1 MRMRSSSDSKIFL
14 KRSWIMIIRTMKAMA
29 VTCIV
34 GAALVCGNASA
45 AKEFDIQKIYVGCG
59 LGGMIG
65 SAVDNQTGSQILAI
79 STNITFDLGTT
90 ASISYYSSDDTC
102 YNNKA
107 VTVAFIN
114 QSYEK
119 LEKEIAMGKGKY
131 FDALATLAIGQEG
144 SSDEYRAKVRQQFA
158 EVVADASYLQLTRLE
173 KVEKLFY
180 IAI

>member
-1 MRMRSSSDSKIFL
+1 MKI
-14 KRSWIMIIRTMKAMA
+14 KTMKAMA
-29 VTCIV
+29 VASILGV
-34 GAALVCGNASA
+34 ALISGNANA
-45 AKEFDIQKIYVGCG
+45 EKEFNFQKVYVGCG

-65 SAVDNQTGSQILAI
+65 SAVDNEATSQVLAI
-79 STNITFDLGTT
+79 STNIIFDLGTT

-131 FDALATLAIGQEG
+131 FDALAVLAVGQEG
-144 SSDEYRAKVRQQFA
+144 NSDEYQAKVRQQFS
-158 EVVADASYLQLTRLE
+158 EVVADESYLQLSRVE

>member
-1 MRMRSSSDSKIFL
+1 MKF
-14 KRSWIMIIRTMKAMA
+14 KTMKAMA
-29 VTCIV
+29 VASIL
-34 GAALVCGNASA
+34 GASLVSGNANA
-45 AKEFDIQKIYVGCG
+45 AKEFDFQKIYVGCG

-65 SAVDNQTGSQILAI
+65 AGVEDQAWSRGLAI
-79 STNITFDLGTT
+79 STNITWDLGTT

-114 QSYEK
+114 QSFEQ

-131 FDALATLAIGQEG
+131 FDALTTLAMGPEG
-144 SSDEYRAKVRQQFA
+144 NSDEYQAKVRAQFA
-158 EVVADASYLQLTRLE
+158 DVVADESYLQLSRLE
-173 KVEKLFY
+173 KVEKLYY

>member
-1 MRMRSSSDSKIFL
+1 MKNQ
-14 KRSWIMIIRTMKAMA
+14 TMKAMA
-29 VTCIV
+29 VASILGT
-34 GAALVCGNASA
+34 ALISGNANA
-45 AKEFDIQKIYVGCG
+45 EKEFDFQKVYVGCG

-65 SAVDNQTGSQILAI
+65 SAIDNETASQVLAI

-90 ASISYYSSDDTC
+90 ANISYYSSDDTC

-119 LEKEIAMGKGKY
+119 LEKEIAMGNGKY
-131 FDALATLAIGQEG
+131 FDALTALAVGQEG
-144 SSDEYRAKVRQQFA
+144 NSDEYQAKVRQQFS
-158 EVVADASYLQLTRLE
+158 EVVADESYLQLSRVE

>member
-1 MRMRSSSDSKIFL
+1 MKI
-14 KRSWIMIIRTMKAMA
+14 KTMKAMA
-29 VTCIV
+29 VASILGV
-34 GAALVCGNASA
+34 ALISGNANA
-45 AKEFDIQKIYVGCG
+45 EKAFDFKKIYVGCG

-65 SAVDNQTGSQILAI
+65 SAVDEETPSQVLAI
-79 STNITFDLGTT
+79 STNIFFDLGIT

-131 FDALATLAIGQEG
+131 FDALAALAVGQEG
-144 SSDEYRAKVRQQFA
+144 SSDEYQAKVRQQFS
-158 EVVADASYLQLTRLE
+158 EVVADESYLQLSRVE